1 VPGRDSTELESIIG
15 PFVNYLP
22 VRVDCAPA
30 TQLSELLTSTSA
42 MFAEWISHSEYRHA
56 DILQARNLTRD
67 PFDALFISQR
77 DFVRTVERGGL
88 KLSALPSVS
97 PGALYGI
104 TFFLVEREDG
114 WRASCEVD
122 TAKHSVEEAQD
133 LLRKYQQILEA
144 FAQDPEQTIG
154 QVTAQLRDA
163 SIVSATAQTS
173 TPQTEQ
179 VPYFVDFPASEAQSR
194 YYWLDHSDP
203 GRSTFH
209 LRIRMAVDGEL
220 QLDRV
225 TEAVDTLVRRHEVLR
240 TTFVMVDDQLR
251 QRVHE
256 PTLPPSFE
264 YLDLSSMTAAERD
277 EQLRN
282 SLLRENDWHF
292 DLATGP
298 LFRVFVADLGE
309 NRWILAMTMAH
320 LLVDGW
326 SSGILQTEFQKIYTA
341 LLNGDRPDLPELHVQ
356 YGDYSVGEERW
367 LQSADV
373 DQRVEFWRNNL
384 SGKMAALDLPAD
396 NNSQHTSQ
404 ANGEVEIATLDASLA
419 SSVRLL
425 ARDLETTPFVIYGA
439 IFQALLFRYSRE
451 TDITFSTP
459 LASRTEETESVLGPF
474 SIPLLLRTRLQPEWS
489 IRQYIH
495 ALHHVAMDAFD
506 NPLPFERCADSVAL
520 STVRGRHALN
530 QFCFFYQKA
539 FVEKS
544 ELKGIR
550 FSPLPTAVTGAGFE
564 WQLAI
569 IERQGEGIAAELQY
583 DADLYSKATI
593 QTALRHYERLLSDA
607 LFHLDSPVSEIT
619 FATSE
624 ESAAAAHHADT
635 LLPISRRALGI
646 DLPHTPHHATES
658 TAEGP
663 AVLPRNED
671 EAAMTNLWQQAFRR
685 SPISIH
691 ANFFDMGG
699 HSLTLAR
706 LQALCQKQLGRR
718 IHAADLFAAPTIASL
733 TARLTGTDAAPVAFN
748 PRLIPLQA
756 EGTQSP
762 LFLISQSMVF
772 RRVAECLGPDQPVF
786 TVKIEDE
793 DLKGAENFEDFARLY
808 VNIIRAFRPH
818 GPYRIGG
825 WCAAGWVAYEIAQQL
840 RALGETVEM
849 LMIVDAWAP
858 GYWRDLPIGRKLV
871 AKTNYYWARFHL
883 HRRTLLELPFR
894 EQTDFFKERFRLWRA
909 SIIRQMGSIPFLR
922 RVPRQVVADDD
933 TTLVDQ
939 VQYAASLKYQPRPW
953 PGTALLF
960 RSSEQPAGKFL
971 PNDMGWVHLLTEE
984 SDITLLPGDHR
995 KIFDDPG
1002 AQIIAASV
1010 QAFLSGQSACIPLA
1024 AQTQKQAVAESEET
1038 MKSCALVG
1046 F

>member
-22 VRVDCAPA
+22 VRVDCVPT

-56 DILQARNLTRD
+56 DILQALNQNRD

-77 DFVRTVERGGL
+77 DFVRTVERGEL

-114 WRASCEVD
+114 WRTSCEVD
-122 TAKHSVEEAQD
+122 TAKYSVEEAQD

-144 FAQDPEQTIG
+144 FAEDPEQTIG
-154 QVTAQLRDA
+154 QVAAQVTDA
-163 SIVSATAQTS
+163 STVSATLQTS
-173 TPQTEQ
+173 TPQTDQ
-179 VPYFVDFPASEAQSR
+179 VPHFVDFPASEAQAR
-194 YYWLDHSDP
+194 YYLLDQSDP
-203 GRSTFH
+203 GGSTFH
-209 LRIRMAVDGEL
+209 LRIRMAVEGEL
-220 QLDRV
+220 RLDRL

-264 YLDLSSMTAAERD
+264 YLDLSSLLPAERD
-277 EQLRN
+277 EQLRI

-298 LFRVFVADLGE
+298 LFRVFVADLGA
-309 NRWILAMTMAH
+309 NQWILAMTMAH

-341 LLNGDRPDLPELHVQ
+341 LLHGDRPDLPELHVQ
-356 YGDYSVGEERW
+356 YGDYSVGEQLW

-373 DQRVEFWRNNL
+373 DQRAEFWKKNL
-384 SGKMAALDLPAD
+384 SGKLTALDLPAD
-396 NNSQHTSQ
+396 KDSQHTSQ
-404 ANGEVEIATLDASLA
+404 ANGAVEITTLDASLA

-425 ARDLETTPFVIYGA
+425 ARELETTPFVIYGA
-439 IFQALLFRYSRE
+439 MFLALLFRYSRE

-459 LASRTEETESVLGPF
+459 LASRTEETENVLGPF
-474 SIPLLLRTRLQPEWS
+474 SVPVLLRTRLQPEWS
-489 IRQYIH
+489 IRQCVH
-495 ALHHVAMDAFD
+495 SLHHVAMDAFD
-506 NPLPFERCADSVAL
+506 NPLPFEKCADSVAL
-520 STVRGRHALN
+520 GTVRGRHALN
-530 QFCFFYQKA
+530 QLCFFYQKA
-539 FVEKS
+539 FVQKTEMQ
-544 ELKGIR
+544 GIR
-550 FSPLPTAVTGAGFE
+550 FNPLPTAVTGAGFE

-593 QTALRHYERLLSDA
+593 EAALRHYERLLSEA
-607 LFHLDSPVSEIT
+607 LFHLDSPLSEIS

-624 ESAAAAHHADT
+624 ESAAAGHRADT

-646 DLPHTPHHATES
+646 ETPHAQDHANER
-658 TAEGP
+658 TAEVP
-663 AVLPRNED
+663 DVLPRNEH

-691 ANFFDMGG
+691 ANFFDLGG

-706 LQALCQKQLGRR
+706 LQALCQKQLGHR

-733 TARLTGTDAAPVAFN
+733 TARLTCTDEAPASFN

-756 EGTQSP
+756 AGTQPP

-772 RRVAECLGPDQPVF
+772 RRVAECLGSDQPVF
-786 TVKIEDE
+786 TVQIEDI
-793 DLKGAENFEDFARLY
+793 DLKGAETFEDFARFY
-808 VNIIRAFRPH
+808 VKIIREFRPH

-825 WCAAGWVAYEIAQQL
+825 WCAAAWVAYEIAQQL

-849 LMIVDAWAP
+849 LLIVDAWAP

-871 AKTNYYWARFHL
+871 AKTNYYWARFNL
-883 HRRTLLELPFR
+883 HRRTLLAVPFR
-894 EQTDFFKERFRLWRA
+894 EQADFFRERFRLCRA
-909 SIIRQMGSIPFLR
+909 AITRQMGSIPFLR
-922 RVPRQVVADDD
+922 RVPRQVVADGD

-939 VQYAASLKYQPRPW
+939 VQFAASLKYQARPW
-953 PGTALLF
+953 PGAALLF
-960 RSSEQPAGKFL
+960 RSSEQPTGKFL
-971 PNDMGWVHLLTEE
+971 PSDMGWSHVLTEK
-984 SDITLLPGDHR
+984 SDMTLLPGDHR

-1010 QAFLSGQSACIPLA
+1010 KAFLSGQPVPIPPATQMYSNNA
-1024 AQTQKQAVAESEET
+1024 AVTEEST
-1038 MKSCALVG
+1038 KSCALIG